1 MQRYFKVWF
10 LMTINSL
17 QASFVSRSGAFLF
30 ISGKLIRFS
39 FFLFLLV
46 TLAQKTGALSGY
58 NLNQVIFFF
67 LTFNLVDIFAQ
78 SLFREVYHFRSLVM
92 SGDFDLVLVK
102 PMHPLIRVLLGG
114 ADGMDML
121 TLIPLIGAIVYYI
134 PQLGAVSPFSVVLY
148 ILLIINALIIAT
160 GFHIISLVVG
170 ILTTAVDQTIW
181 IYRDLTS
188 MGRIPVDFYNQIL
201 RALLIFAI
209 PVGIMMTMPA
219 KALMGLLSP
228 LMLIYSFVFGVVF
241 LSLTFRLWNWSLSR
255 YSSASS

>member
-1 MQRYFKVWF
+1 
-10 LMTINSL
+10 MTINSL

-30 ISGKLIRFS
+30 ISGKLIRFT

-46 TLAQKTGALSGY
+46 TLAQGTGALKGY

-78 SLFREVYHFRSLVM
+78 SLFREVYHFRSVVM

-102 PMHPLIRVLLGG
+102 PIHPLIRVLLGG
-114 ADGMDML
+114 ADGMDMI
-121 TLIPLIGAIVYYI
+121 TLVPLIGAIAYYV
-134 PQLGAVSPFSVVLY
+134 PQLGGVSGVNIIFY
-148 ILLIINALIIAT
+148 ILLVINALILAT

-201 RALLIFAI
+201 RALLFFAI
-209 PVGIMMTMPA
+209 PVGIMMTIPA

-228 LMLIYSFVFGVVF
+228 PMLIYSFVFGVLF
-241 LSLTFRLWNWSLSR
+241 LWASFRLFHWSLSR